1 VKKHLFMYV
10 TDELLAHVSY
20 KQTWDL
26 WVSTNFKNED
36 DYIMSSMEAD
46 TNKGRLYFCKMTIWL
61 SEDEFAQFLP
71 ENTDRA

>member
-10 TDELLAHVSY
+10 TDNLTAHVSW
-20 KQTWDL
+20 KHTWDL
-26 WVSTNFKNED
+26 WLSTNFKNED